1 MVNPRLSKSFQK
13 SGYDLETTS
22 ASSIISE
29 VLNAKGAKAIAIL
42 WSW

>member
-1 MVNPRLSKSFQK
+1 MVNPSAFKSSQK

-29 VLNAKGAKAIAIL
+29 VFNAKGAKAIAIL